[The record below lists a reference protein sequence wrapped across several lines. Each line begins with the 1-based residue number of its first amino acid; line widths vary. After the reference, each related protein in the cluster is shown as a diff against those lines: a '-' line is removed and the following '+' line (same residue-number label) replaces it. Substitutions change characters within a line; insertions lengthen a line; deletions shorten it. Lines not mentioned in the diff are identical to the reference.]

1 MPIDMHSHYYGGLI
15 EHLEA
20 RRSPPNI
27 SIDTQGRQVLNAMT
41 ASTVVS
47 AGYTDV
53 PSRLAYLDEA
63 SIRAQLMTFPGALGV
78 DVMPAEEVEVHHPR
92 LQRPPGGNLPRI
104 GRPSH
109 GARRPSPRRHA

>member
-15 EHLEA
+15 EHLKA

-27 SIDTQGRQVLNAMT
+27 SIDAQGRQVLNAMT
-41 ASTVVS
+41 ASTLVS

-63 SIRAQLMTFPGALGV
+63 GIHAQLMTFPGALGV
-78 DVMPAEEVEVHHPR
+78 DVKTIEPYR
-92 LQRPPGGNLPRI
+92 GRI
-104 GRPSH
+104 KVKLKLANSNELAAQAKSYLEQTVSSRV
-109 GARRPSPRRHA
+109 